1 MKNHG
6 KRRRELKRGHHQLK
20 LNCKYCITDEVV
32 LHPYFPFLNQ
42 CVTSILCFSVKAVQ
56 FSSIVIKQSFCI
68 CCSFSFASFAIWWSS
83 WHFDKSLFKDKKE
96 KNSVTIHFTEK
107 HDFYF
112 FFSVTYNMKLW
123 KLEMQ
128 GKLKEIKALAR
139 RFFSCLN

>member
-20 LNCKYCITDEVV
+20 LNCKCCITDEVV

-42 CVTSILCFSVKAVQ
+42 CITSILCFSVKAVQ
-56 FSSIVIKQSFCI
+56 FSSIFIKQSFCI

-112 FFSVTYNMKLW
+112 FFSNINNMKLW
-123 KLEMQ
+123 KF
-128 GKLKEIKALAR
+128 GNARKAEGNKS
-139 RFFSCLN
+139 FS